1 MIEETAH
8 VIGKSQSTREEG
20 ARTDEEGE
28 RWWWRWWGRRGGG
41 GGEDKLDAKSTFS
54 PDRDTSSGQKRE
66 INRKAMDKVNKKQ
79 SADKWKLILILT
91 RGQYRQ

>member
-20 ARTDEEGE
+20 ARTDEGE
-28 RWWWRWWGRRGGG
+28 RWWGRRGGG
-41 GGEDKLDAKSTFS
+41 GVGEDKLDAKSTFS

-66 INRKAMDKVNKKQ
+66 INRKEMDKVNKKQ

-91 RGQYRQ
+91 HRQYRQ